1 GGRASPGQG
10 VYGGWHRHRVP
21 RRARRSPDVIEKKRR
36 ERTGRFTPRIRHALD
51 DPPRLAS
58 FSAKGLFPIGGFAR
72 RLRPPIVGRVS
83 PRRVH
88 SSALEPGSAPAAA
101 PAFGAARSA
110 HGKKEQGLTKQIGSS
125 ELCVFG
131 QGKAAYAF
139 FFPSLRSQYKLA
151 SKRTGCCLLSS
162 NSGRFFFASFC
173 HRMWIRRAG
182 YRSLSR
188 RSRSRSR
195 LHGH

>member
-1 GGRASPGQG
+1 
-10 VYGGWHRHRVP
+10 
-21 RRARRSPDVIEKKRR
+21 IEKKRR

-110 HGKKEQGLTKQIGSS
+110 HGKKNQGLRNRSVPLNCMFLGKGRQRTLFSFPR
-125 ELCVFG
+125 FG
-131 QGKAAYAF
+131 HN
-139 FFPSLRSQYKLA
+139 
-151 SKRTGCCLLSS
+151 T
-162 NSGRFFFASFC
+162 N
-173 HRMWIRRAG
+173 
-182 YRSLSR
+182 
-188 RSRSRSR
+188 
-195 LHGH
+195 